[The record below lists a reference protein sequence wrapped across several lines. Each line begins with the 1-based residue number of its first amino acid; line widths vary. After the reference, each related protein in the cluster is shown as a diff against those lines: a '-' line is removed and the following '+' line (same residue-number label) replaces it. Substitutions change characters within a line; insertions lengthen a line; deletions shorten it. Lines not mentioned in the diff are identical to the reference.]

1 MAHVASVKIETGM
14 VFSDVLIETSGG
26 VRPDPLPRA
35 PEGRCGP
42 DERPHRAVS
51 DRLLPGSRRAGQP
64 GPCRDRP
71 DLTDN
76 TLRSDGRSDLQ
87 RATRQCAVTAKTG
100 RTATLETR
108 FRTLV
113 QSPLRAGLLRYLSAR
128 PDESFDVESLMQTFG
143 RLRLDVENCVREL
156 VDFGVAQIVP
166 GNAAAVH
173 GRAARQRGDGRP
185 ARPLPR
191 AARRRQHRRPV
202 AVGPALPRDDRPRR
216 EDADRLRVD
225 PHGREVG
232 HLGAD
237 PRADRIGQGSRG
249 ADDSRAE
256 PPAAW
261 RSSRRSTAR
270 RCPTRCSSRKSS
282 ATKKARSPARTTASP
297 DGSSWPTK
305 ARCSSTR
312 SATCRSSRRPSCC
325 ACSRSGASSGSAATS
340 RSRST
345 SG

>member
-1 MAHVASVKIETGM
+1 MDDLT
-14 VFSDVLIETSGG
+14 FSARRATAQLRRRTAEPRTSRHGSA
-26 VRPDPLPRA
+26 RS
-35 PEGRCGP
+35 C
-42 DERPHRAVS
+42 
-51 DRLLPGSRRAGQP
+51 SRRCAP
-64 GPCRDRP
+64 GI
-71 DLTDN
+71 
-76 TLRSDGRSDLQ
+76 
-87 RATRQCAVTAKTG
+87 
-100 RTATLETR
+100 
-108 FRTLV
+108 
-113 QSPLRAGLLRYLSAR
+113 LRYLSAR

-156 VDFGVAQIVP
+156 VDFGVARLVP
-166 GNAAAVH
+166 GNPPRYH
-173 GRAARQRGDGRP
+173 GRAARQRGDGRA
-185 ARPLPR
+185 ARQLPR
-191 AARRRQHRRPV
+191 APRRGQHRRPV

-225 PHGREVG
+225 PDRREVG

-237 PRADRIGQGSRG
+237 PRADRIGQGSRR
-249 ADDSRAE
+249 ADDPRAE
-256 PPAAW
+256 PPQRRA
-261 RSSRRSTAR
+261 SSRRSTAP

-282 ATKKARSPARTTASP
+282 ATKKARSPAPTIASR
-297 DGSSWPTK
+297 DGSSWRTT